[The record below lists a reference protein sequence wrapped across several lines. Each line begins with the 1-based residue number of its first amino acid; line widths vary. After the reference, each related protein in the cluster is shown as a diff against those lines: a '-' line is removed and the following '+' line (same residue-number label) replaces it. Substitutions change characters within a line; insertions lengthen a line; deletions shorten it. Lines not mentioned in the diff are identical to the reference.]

1 MNGEKKEERK
11 DFFILE
17 WSGENIGIHNLTL
30 ESVIRSEVPS
40 AKTNVLHLSDL
51 KNMGISDL
59 KRFMEDNSEK
69 SMLIVSSSDEAKN
82 MDYWRLGFI
91 MGNVSAH
98 GKKGKARIIGFV
110 KNGQNHC
117 LQKLSNILSKCK
129 NEEEIKAE
137 IKSIMKDMGYWVEY
151 NENDYK
157 AGKRVA
163 EQKTKT
169 FSIDA
174 ILNGYTA
181 GKRVAEKE
189 ES

>member
-1 MNGEKKEERK
+1 
-11 DFFILE
+11 
-17 WSGENIGIHNLTL
+17 
-30 ESVIRSEVPS
+30 
-40 AKTNVLHLSDL
+40 
-51 KNMGISDL
+51 
-59 KRFMEDNSEK
+59 
-69 SMLIVSSSDEAKN
+69 
-82 MDYWRLGFI
+82 

-137 IKSIMKDMGYWVEY
+137 IKSIMKNMGYWVEY

-181 GKRVAEKE
+181 GKRVADAEKE